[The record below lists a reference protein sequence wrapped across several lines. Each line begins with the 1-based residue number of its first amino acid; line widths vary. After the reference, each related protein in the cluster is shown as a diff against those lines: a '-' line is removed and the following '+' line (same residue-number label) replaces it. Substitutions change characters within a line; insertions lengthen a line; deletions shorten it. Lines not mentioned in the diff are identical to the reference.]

1 MILKNLQFRMTKNF
15 FLLVFAFTFYP
26 HLGSSGFCRDSTLIQ
41 FQLKDQFDH
50 VWTDHDFLRHATIIV
65 GSDRH
70 GSQYNEIWSFAIY
83 DSLDKYELKDSLK
96 FLAVA
101 NTRGV
106 PSLFRK
112 MVKMKFPRE
121 AHRWIILDWEGE
133 FAEAYQFVPNEC
145 NLIVINQLGNVV
157 CQQSGKEL
165 DRKKLDLILEKI
177 YLLFK
182 FPP

>member
-1 MILKNLQFRMTKNF
+1 MIPKNLQFRMTIKF
-15 FLLVFAFTFYP
+15 FLFVLALTFYP
-26 HLGSSGFCRDSTLIQ
+26 HLGSTEFSRDTTLIH

-50 VWTDHDFLRHATIIV
+50 VWTHHDFLGHATIIV

-83 DSLDKYELKDSLK
+83 DSLIKYELEDSVK

-101 NTRGV
+101 NTSGV

-133 FAEAYQFVPNEC
+133 FAGAYQFVPNEC

-165 DRKKLDLILEKI
+165 DSKKLNLILNKI
-177 YLLFK
+177 YSLFK
-182 FPP
+182 SAL